1 MKSIPHLG
9 KRIRALRLHEG
20 LSQTA
25 LAERLGVS
33 TSYLNLI
40 EHDRRPISANLLIRL
55 AQFTDLDLKSFG
67 AGEDQKLVATLMEV
81 FGDPVFD
88 GRVPSEAET
97 REFVASNP
105 EIARAVLH
113 LHHAFIETRGSASS
127 LAAQVLDRQ
136 DLTGIDRGGMASEQ
150 VTDLLHRYR
159 NHFPELE
166 AEAERL
172 WKEAHLEG
180 EDLFGSMA
188 GYLETKHRVKVEVL
202 KVGEMG
208 SAVRVFDPERRE
220 LKISEVLR
228 RGSRNFQLAYQ
239 IGLLDCGGVIERIT
253 REPEL
258 TSDESRALCRVA
270 LANYFSG
277 AALMPYGD
285 FLRAAQEERYDLDLL
300 QHRFRVNY
308 EQVCHRL
315 TSLQRKGQE
324 GVSFHMVRI
333 DIAGNISKKFS
344 ATGIHFPRFGGLCPL
359 WNVHAAFLRPNVIR
373 VQIARL
379 PDGRTYFSIA
389 RTIRKHRGGF
399 HAPEILYAIEMGCDI
414 EAARALVYADGMDLG
429 NPAGVIPVGT
439 TCRLCERLDCG
450 ARAFPSMHHPLK
462 IDENVRGISF
472 FAPARN
478 EPS

>member
-1 MKSIPHLG
+1 MRSIQHLG
-9 KRIRALRLHEG
+9 KRIRALRVREG

-25 LAERLGVS
+25 MAERLGVS
-33 TSYLNLI
+33 GSYLNLV

-55 AQFTDLDLKSFG
+55 SQFAGFDMKSF
-67 AGEDQKLVATLMEV
+67 AEGEDTKLALTLMEV
-81 FGDPVFD
+81 FGDPIFE
-88 GRVPSEAET
+88 GNIPSQEET
-97 REFVASNP
+97 RELAAANP

-113 LHHAFIETRGSASS
+113 LHHAFLETRGSAAT

-150 VTDLLHRYR
+150 VTDLIQRHR

-172 WKEAHLEG
+172 WPEAKLEG

-188 GYLETKHRVKVEVL
+188 AYLEKKHKVKVHVL
-202 KVGEMG
+202 KAGEMG
-208 SAVRVFDPERRE
+208 STVRHYDPKRRRLE
-220 LKISEVLR
+220 ISEVLR

-239 IGLLDCGGVIERIT
+239 IGLLDCSSVIDRIAS
-253 REPEL
+253 EL

-277 AALMPYGD
+277 AVLMPYAE

-315 TSLQRKGQE
+315 TSLQRKGAE
-324 GVSFHMVRI
+324 GVPFHMVRI

-359 WNVHAAFLRPNVIR
+359 WNVHAAFQQPNVIR
-373 VQIARL
+373 VQLARL
-379 PDGRTYFSIA
+379 PDGRTYFSVA

-399 HAPEILYAIEMGCDI
+399 HAPEILYAIELGCEI
-414 EAARALVYADGMDLG
+414 ESARQLVYADGMDLS
-429 NPAGVIPVGT
+429 NPAGLVPVGI

-450 ARAFPSMHHPLK
+450 ARAFPSMHNPLRV
-462 IDENVRGISF
+462 DENVRGISF
-472 FAPARN
+472 FAPARK